1 MERVYSLQ
9 FTVYSLRFT
18 VYSLQMITIQQ
29 SQYRSWVLKVL
40 LVLFTIYCS
49 LFTSTAQTLTAS
61 APSHVAVGEQFRLTY
76 TVNTQNVSEF
86 RAGNIPDELEVLI
99 GPNRS
104 MQSSY
109 QIINGH
115 TSSSSSITYTYIV
128 VPTKNGTYTIPA
140 AHVIVDGKSIA
151 SNALTIK
158 VSGSSQG
165 HQGNATSPRQQRQ
178 QDNEPEMRD
187 AGSHISGSDLFIKVS
202 ANKKRVYEQEP
213 ILLTYKVYTLVSLT
227 QLEGKMPDL
236 KGFHTQEVDLPQQK
250 SFKVE
255 TLNGRP
261 YRTVTWSQYV
271 MFPQLTG
278 KLTIPSITFNGIVV
292 QQNRNIDPFEAFFNG
307 GSGYVEVKKQIIAP
321 SIDIQVDPLPQ
332 RPANFSGGVGKF
344 SISAQLDKTEAKSND
359 PISLRVIV
367 SGVGNLKLIKQPQV
381 EFPKDFD
388 KYDAKITDKTK
399 LTANGVEGSMIYDI
413 LAVPRHPGK
422 FEIPPVE
429 FVFFN
434 PATRQYET
442 VKSEGFTLNVAKGSG
457 SAKVSDFTGQED
469 LQLLNKDIRHIK
481 MGPIKQHSLDDFFF
495 GSTGYWCSL
504 IVLAIIFISLFV
516 IFRQRAIE
524 NANITKQRGKRANK
538 VATKR
543 LKKASRLMAENKPG
557 EFYDE
562 VLRALWG
569 YVGDK
574 LAIPVEQLSHDNI
587 SQRLTE
593 RQVDEATISEFMGA
607 LDECEFERY
616 APGDPKGNMNKVYDK
631 AMNAIEKIEDV
642 MKKSVK
648 RSEAKGEKT
657 PHAFLLLLVFY
668 LLLSPSLLTP
678 AFAVTKSEADS
689 AYVHG
694 EYQKAIDGY
703 EALLKKGVS
712 ADLYYNLGNAYY
724 RTENITRA
732 VLNYERALLLSP
744 SNPDI
749 RFNLQMARS
758 KTIDKI
764 VPEQEMFFIT
774 WYHSLIN
781 LASVDGWA
789 MIALFCLGLAI
800 ILALVYLFSNQIWLR
815 KVGFFGA
822 FLMIIIFVCSNIFA
836 YQQKS
841 QLVNCTGAIIT
852 ESAVTVKSTPA
863 KNGIEL
869 FILHEGTKVT
879 IIDNSM
885 KDWKEIRL
893 ADGKEGWI
901 ETRQME
907 TI

>member
-1 MERVYSLQ
+1 MKNIIFGEAKVNWK
-9 FTVYSLRFT
+9 V
-18 VYSLQMITIQQ
+18 
-29 SQYRSWVLKVL
+29 KVL
-40 LVLFTIYCS
+40 LVLFTSHFS
-49 LFTSTAQTLTAS
+49 LFTSMAQTLTAS
-61 APSHVAVGEQFRLTY
+61 APSQVAVGEQFRLTY
-76 TVNTQNVSEF
+76 TINTQNVSEF
-86 RAGNIPDELEVLI
+86 RAGNIPEELEVLI

-109 QIINGH
+109 QMINGH

-128 VPTKNGTYTIPA
+128 VATKNGSYTIPA
-140 AHVIVDGKSIA
+140 AHATVDGKSIA
-151 SNALTIK
+151 SNTVKIT
-158 VSGSSQG
+158 VSGNARSQTNG
-165 HQGNATSPRQQRQ
+165 GGGQQRQ
-178 QDNEPEMRD
+178 HDNGGTELRD
-187 AGSHISGSDLFIKVS
+187 AGSRISGSDLFIKVS

-250 SFKVE
+250 SFKIE
-255 TLNGRP
+255 TVNGRP

-278 KLTIPSITFNGIVV
+278 KLEIPSITFNGIVV

-307 GSGYVEVKKQIIAP
+307 GSGYVEVKKQIQAP
-321 SIDIQVDPLPQ
+321 GIEIQVDPLPT

-344 SISAQLDKTEAKSND
+344 NISAQLDKTEVKAND
-359 PISLRVIV
+359 PIKLHLVI
-367 SGVGNLKLIKQPQV
+367 SGVGNLKLIKQPNV

-399 LTANGVEGSMIYDI
+399 LSANGVEGSMIYDI
-413 LAVPRHPGK
+413 LAVPRHQGK
-422 FEIPPVE
+422 YEIPPIE
-429 FVFFN
+429 FTYFD
-434 PATRQYET
+434 TTTKKYET
-442 VKSEGFTLNVAKGSG
+442 VKTDGFTLNVAKGAGTG
-457 SAKVSDFTGQED
+457 SVSDYTGQED
-469 LQLLNKDIRHIK
+469 LQLLGKDIRHIK
-481 MGPIKQHSLDDFFF
+481 TGDTRQHSVDEFFF
-495 GSTGYWCSL
+495 GSTGYWIAL
-504 IVLAIIFISLFV
+504 GVLALIFISLFV

-524 NANITKQRGKRANK
+524 NANITKRRAGKANK

-543 LKKASRLMAENKPG
+543 LKKASKLMADNKPG

-574 LAIPVEQLSHDNI
+574 LNIPVEQLSHDNI

-593 RQVDEATISEFMGA
+593 RNVNEDTVSQFMGA

-616 APGDPKGNMNKVYDK
+616 APGDPKGNMNKVFDK
-631 AMNAIEKIEDV
+631 AMTAIEKIEET
-642 MKKSVK
+642 MKKR
-648 RSEAKGEKT
+648 RSAKT
-657 PHAFLLLLVFY
+657 LITVLLMLLLPLG
-668 LLLSPSLLTP
+668 
-678 AFAVTKSEADS
+678 AQAVTKAEADS
-689 AYVHG
+689 AYVRG
-694 EYQKAIDGY
+694 EYQQAIKDY
-703 EALLKKGVS
+703 ETLLKQGVS

-744 SNPDI
+744 GDRDI

-764 VPEQEMFFIT
+764 TPEQDMFFVT
-774 WYHSLIN
+774 WYRSLVN
-781 LASVDGWA
+781 LTSVDGWA
-789 MIALFCLGLAI
+789 DIALISLALAI
-800 ILALVYLFSNQIWLR
+800 VLALLYLFSERIWLR

-822 FLMIIIFVCSNIFA
+822 IILIVFFLLGNVFA
-836 YQQKS
+836 HQQKDL
-841 QLVNCTGAIIT
+841 LVNRRGAIVT
-852 ESAVTVKSTPA
+852 APAVTVKSTPA
-863 KNGIEL
+863 KQGTDL

-879 IIDNSM
+879 ITDGSM
-885 KDWKEIRL
+885 KDWKGIRI

-901 ETRQME
+901 ETQQIE
-907 TI
+907 FI